1 MLCILRINLAIDQGA
16 MLYSSDLREVIF
28 ELRAL
33 PSRVP
38 DIIIYAAVVT
48 NINGHG
54 SLGGSVRP
62 LFTRHGRKDR
72 QTDRQ
77 TAFTLAWEGD
87 LDEGVEEDPRKSSTV
102 LFVPTPAPGFTH
114 PFLTSTLTGR

>member
-54 SLGGSVRP
+54 SL
-62 LFTRHGRKDR
+62 
-72 QTDRQ
+72 
-77 TAFTLAWEGD
+77 
-87 LDEGVEEDPRKSSTV
+87 
-102 LFVPTPAPGFTH
+102 
-114 PFLTSTLTGR
+114 